1 MTDDISSYIG
11 KRGYTIY
18 KEALSVKDQRYIRE
32 ELTVAPFI
40 PKCPIKPESFSI
52 FQESQNKFYLPKYF
66 GIENFGQADKFS
78 LSDGDPINLNFNGN
92 LFPNQ
97 IEIVEAYFKSIVFQK
112 TEIIS

>member
-18 KEALSVKDQRYIRE
+18 KEALSVRDQRYIRE

-66 GIENFGQADKFS
+66 GIENFGIQQNSGVYNKF
-78 LSDGDPINLNFNGN
+78 N
-92 LFPNQ
+92 
-97 IEIVEAYFKSIVFQK
+97 VEKFRV
-112 TEIIS
+112 